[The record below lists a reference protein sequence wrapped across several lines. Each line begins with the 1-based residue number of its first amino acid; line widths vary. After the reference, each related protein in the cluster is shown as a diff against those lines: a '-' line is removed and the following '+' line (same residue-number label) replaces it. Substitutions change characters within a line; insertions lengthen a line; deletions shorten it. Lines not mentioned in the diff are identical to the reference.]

1 TGGHRGAGQAHEG
14 HGEADDHHAT
24 PVGEHPFAERLG
36 ADRGGDR
43 GGHAHQGGLE
53 GGVSEVHLQVQR
65 HDDPYAGGAQEVH
78 RDDEDAV
85 AERLIGEDRGVHH
98 GAVAAA
104 LVVPLPH
111 PPHPQDQQSGGE
123 GQPHQYAHAPL

>member
-1 TGGHRGAGQAHEG
+1 
-14 HGEADDHHAT
+14 
-24 PVGEHPFAERLG
+24 
-36 ADRGGDR
+36 
-43 GGHAHQGGLE
+43 
-53 GGVSEVHLQVQR
+53 EVHLQVQR

-111 PPHPQDQQSGGE
+111 PPHPRTSSPAGKDSHTSTLTPRSRNGSMIPRIATHSRIVPTGSRSGRALPRARSSGM
-123 GQPHQYAHAPL
+123 YLNAPMIAITPIGAFIRNIQ